1 VACNLSGG
9 CRPLALTLS
18 DFRLLTTQ
26 YSSWFILLC
35 LAVGAG
41 YAALQYSAQAPWSKQ
56 LNYALAALRFAV
68 VSFLCYLLLAPFVTT
83 TTTHT
88 EQPAIVLAVDNSQS
102 VELFTPK
109 TVLSQATAGL
119 ARLSEKLRG
128 KGFTVETR
136 TLTPAPN
143 RPARLDSLR
152 FGATTTDLDQLLAG
166 TRDAYDGRN
175 LAGVVLLSDGLVNQG
190 RSPAYAE
197 FSFPIYSIA
206 VGDTIP
212 KKDLRLTGLTYNR
225 VAFSGNKFPV
235 EAEFGFEGYAGGA
248 ATVELREGSKVLDS
262 RRITLPAGR
271 RRVRT
276 TFQITAPAPG
286 KRRYEVRVVP
296 QPGEFTELNNT
307 RTAFIEIVKGKL
319 RVLLAG
325 AAPHPDLKA
334 LRAAIQSN
342 DNFDITLA
350 LPGVAPLKADA
361 DFDVAILHQLP
372 AQDGLGNE
380 LLAQVKA
387 RRVPSLYV
395 IGAQSDLAAY
405 NQQGTGLTI
414 QPRGAQT
421 DEVTPLPNPGFARF
435 ATDEESA
442 RRFAQYPPAPV
453 PFGELRLGAG
463 AEAAL
468 WQQVGRV
475 PTQKPLLVF
484 GGPAERRQATLLT
497 DGSWQ
502 WRLTEAVAHDDRPEA
517 YDRLIIR
524 TLQLL
529 TQNAN
534 KKRLDVY
541 PTQDSFGTQDD
552 VTLGAETYNAVFER
566 LYNQKIDLTLTDAK
580 QQVRRFSF
588 ANAEDGSPLH
598 LGALPAGLYRYQA
611 RATLGGQ
618 AQQDAGE
625 LLVQSQPLEALE
637 SKADHNLL
645 AQLSRRSGS
654 RLYYPAQTDKLADDI
669 LKANY
674 KPVISS
680 EEELKDLIN
689 LKWLF
694 FLILAFLTAEWAIR
708 KYSGSV

>member
-1 VACNLSGG
+1 M
-9 CRPLALTLS
+9 
-18 DFRLLTTQ
+18 LTTQ
-26 YSSWFILLC
+26 YSSWFIPLC

-41 YAALQYSAQAPWSKQ
+41 YAALQYSAKTPWGKR

-68 VSFLCYLLLAPFVTT
+68 VSFLCYLLLAPYLKTT
-83 TTTHT
+83 TTRT
-88 EQPAIVLAVDNSQS
+88 EQPTVVLAVDNSQS

-109 TVLSQATAGL
+109 PVLSQATAGL
-119 ARLSEKLRG
+119 AKLAETLRG
-128 KGFTVETR
+128 RGFTVETR
-136 TLTPAPN
+136 TLMATPG
-143 RPARLDSLR
+143 RPVRLDSLR
-152 FGATTTDLDQLLAG
+152 FTAATTDLDQLLAG
-166 TRDAYDGRN
+166 TREAYDGRN

-190 RSPAYAE
+190 RSPAYSE
-197 FSFPIYSIA
+197 FNFPIYSVA
-206 VGDTIP
+206 VGDTVP

-225 VAFSGNKFPV
+225 VVFSGNKFPV
-235 EAEFGFEGYAGGA
+235 EAELGFEGYAGGA
-248 ATVELREGSKVLDS
+248 ATVELRDGNKVLDS
-262 RRITLPAGR
+262 RRVPLAAGR
-271 RRVRT
+271 RRVRA
-276 TFQITAPAPG
+276 TFQLTAPAPG

-296 QPGEFTELNNT
+296 QRGEFTELNNA
-307 RTAFIEIVKGKL
+307 RTAFVEVVKGKL

-334 LRAAIQSN
+334 LRAAILAN
-342 DNFDITLA
+342 DNFDLTLA
-350 LPGVAPLKADA
+350 LPGVAPLRADA

-372 AQDGLGNE
+372 AQGGLGNE
-380 LLAQVKA
+380 ILAQVKA
-387 RRVPSLYV
+387 KRTPALFV
-395 IGAQSDLAAY
+395 IGAQSDLGAY
-405 NQQGTGLTI
+405 NQLGTGLTI

-435 ATDEESA
+435 ATDEEAA
-442 RRFAQYPPAPV
+442 RRYAQYPPAPV

-484 GGPAERRQATLLT
+484 GGPLDRRQATLLT

-502 WRLTEAVAHDDRPEA
+502 WRLSEAVAHDDQPEA
-517 YDRLIIR
+517 YDRLVIR

-541 PTQDSFGTQDD
+541 PTQDAFGTQDD

-566 LYNQKIDLTLTDAK
+566 LYNQKIDLTLTDSK
-580 QQVRRFSF
+580 QQTRRFSF

-598 LGALPAGLYRYQA
+598 LGPLPAGLYRFQA

-618 AQQDAGE
+618 PQQDAGE
-625 LLVQSQPLEALE
+625 LLVQPQPLEALE

-654 RLYYPAQTDKLADDI
+654 RLYYPAQLDQLAQDI
-669 LKANY
+669 AKANF

-680 EEELKDLIN
+680 EEDVKDLIN

-694 FLILAFLTAEWAIR
+694 FVVLAFLTVEWAVR

>member
-1 VACNLSGG
+1 M
-9 CRPLALTLS
+9 
-18 DFRLLTTQ
+18 LTTQ

-35 LAVGAG
+35 LTVGAG
-41 YAALQYSAQAPWSKQ
+41 YAALQYSAKTPWSKQ
-56 LNYALAALRFAV
+56 RNYALAALRFAV
-68 VSFLCYLLLAPFVTT
+68 VSFLCYLLLAPFIKT

-88 EQPAIVLAVDNSQS
+88 EPPTVVLAVDNSQS
-102 VELFTPK
+102 VELFTLK
-109 TVLSQATAGL
+109 NVLSQATTGL
-119 ARLSEKLRG
+119 TKLAETLRG
-128 KGFTVETR
+128 KGFTIEIR
-136 TLTPAPN
+136 TLTKPTPGH
-143 RPARLDSLR
+143 PARLDSLR
-152 FGATTTDLDQLLAG
+152 FSAPTTDLNQLLAG
-166 TRDAYDGRN
+166 TRDAYQDRN

-190 RSPAYAE
+190 RSPAYSD
-197 FSFPIYSIA
+197 FNFPIYSVA
-206 VGDTIP
+206 VGDTVP
-212 KKDLRLTGLTYNR
+212 KRDLRLTVLTYNR
-225 VAFSGNKFPV
+225 VAFSGNKFPI
-235 EAEFGFEGYAGGA
+235 EAELGFEGYAGSA
-248 ATVELREGSKVLDS
+248 ATVELREGNKVLDS
-262 RRITLPAGR
+262 RRVALPAGR
-271 RRVRT
+271 RQVKT

-296 QPGEFTELNNT
+296 QPGEFTELNNH
-307 RTAFIEIVKGKL
+307 RTAFVEIVKGKL

-334 LRAAIQSN
+334 LRAAILAN
-342 DNFDITLA
+342 DNFDLTLA
-350 LPGVAPLKADA
+350 LPGVNPLKAGA

-372 AQDGLGNE
+372 AQGGLGNE
-380 LLAQVKA
+380 VLAQVKA
-387 RRVPSLYV
+387 RRTPTFYI
-395 IGAQSDLAAY
+395 IGGQSNLTAY
-405 NQQGTGLTI
+405 NQLGTGLTI

-453 PFGELRLGAG
+453 PFGDLRLGTG

-468 WQQVGRV
+468 WQQIGRV

-484 GGPAERRQATLLT
+484 GGPADHRQATLLT

-502 WRLTEAVAHDDRPEA
+502 WRLQEAVEHDDKPEA

-534 KKRLDVY
+534 KKRLDAY
-541 PTQDSFGTQDD
+541 PTQDAFGTQDD
-552 VTLGAETYNAVFER
+552 VALGVETYNAVFER
-566 LYNQKIDLTLTDAK
+566 LYNQKIDLVLTDEKK
-580 QQVRRFSF
+580 QIRRFSF
-588 ANAEDGSPLH
+588 ANQEDGSPLH
-598 LGALPAGLYRYQA
+598 LGPLPAGLYRYQA

-618 AQQDAGE
+618 PQQDTGE
-625 LLVQSQPLEALE
+625 LLVQLQPLEALE

-654 RLYYPAQTDKLADDI
+654 QLYYPAQLDKLTQDI
-669 LKANY
+669 LKTNY

-680 EEELKDLIN
+680 EDDVKDLIN
-689 LKWLF
+689 LKWIF
-694 FLILAFLTAEWAIR
+694 FLILAFLTVEWAVR

>member
-1 VACNLSGG
+1 M
-9 CRPLALTLS
+9 
-18 DFRLLTTQ
+18 LTTQ
-26 YSSWFILLC
+26 YSAWFIPLC
-35 LAVGAG
+35 LLVGVG
-41 YAALQYSAQAPWSKQ
+41 YAAIQYSARAPWSRR

-68 VSFLCYLLLAPFVTT
+68 VSFLCFLLLAPVIKT

-88 EQPAIVLAVDNSQS
+88 EAPTVVLAVDNSQS

-109 TVLSQATAGL
+109 NVLSQATAGL
-119 ARLSEKLRG
+119 AQLAETLRG
-128 KGFTVETR
+128 RGFTVETR
-136 TLTPAPN
+136 TLTPTPG
-143 RPARLDSLR
+143 RPARPDSLR
-152 FGATTTDLDQLLAG
+152 FGAATTDLDQLLAG

-190 RSPAYAE
+190 RSPVYSE
-197 FSFPIYSIA
+197 FSFPIYSVA

-212 KKDLRLTGLTYNR
+212 KRDLRLTGLTYNR
-225 VAFSGNKFPV
+225 VAFSGNLFPV
-235 EAEFGFEGYAGGA
+235 EAEVGFEGYAGGT
-248 ATVELREGSKVLDS
+248 ATVELRDGPRVLDS
-262 RRITLPAGR
+262 RRVALPAGR
-271 RRVRT
+271 LRVKT

-296 QPGEFTELNNT
+296 QPGEFTALNNA
-307 RTAFIEIVKGKL
+307 RTAFVEIVKGKL

-334 LRAAIQSN
+334 LRAAILAN
-342 DNFDITLA
+342 DNFDLTLA
-350 LPGVAPLKADA
+350 LPGVAPLRAAA

-372 AQDGLGNE
+372 AQGGLGNE
-380 LLAQVKA
+380 ILAQVKA
-387 RRVPSLYV
+387 KRTPALYV
-395 IGAQSDLAAY
+395 IGAQSDLVAY
-405 NQQGTGLTI
+405 NQLGAGLTV

-442 RRFAQYPPAPV
+442 RRFAAYPPAPV
-453 PFGELRLGAG
+453 PFGDLRLGAG

-484 GGPAERRQATLLT
+484 GGPPDHRQATLLT

-502 WRLTEAVAHDDRPEA
+502 WRLSEAVAHDDKPEA
-517 YDRLIIR
+517 YDRLVIR

-541 PTQDSFGTQDD
+541 PTQDAFGTQDD

-566 LYNQKIDLTLTDAK
+566 LYNQKIDLALTDA
-580 QQVRRFSF
+580 QQHTSRFSF

-598 LGALPAGLYRYQA
+598 LGPLPAGLYRFQA

-654 RLYYPAQTDKLADDI
+654 RLYFPSQFDKLARDI

-680 EEELKDLIN
+680 EEDLKDLIN

-694 FLILAFLTAEWAIR
+694 FVIMGFLTVEWAVR
-708 KYSGSV
+708 KYSGRV